1 MKRTNVIVAV
11 VVLLLTAIGSYN
23 MGKHHDFTSNEVDV
37 IDTILVEDSNYQ
49 TRKLV
54 TETLEKIGC
63 QYEIDDDEDK
73 AIRFAYQGED
83 FIILADDDSYF
94 IGILDPWWYRCE
106 MTKGNLFNVMEVINA
121 ANIKENHARACYGID
136 EEDNEIGVH
145 TISRVL
151 FTSDIS
157 DIDLYLRALLDEFF
171 DMHRYVLNEIDKT
184 EPANKT
190 YSQPSVYEV

>member
-1 MKRTNVIVAV
+1 MKRTNVIIAA

-23 MGKHHDFTSNEVDV
+23 MGKSHGFSANEVGG
-37 IDTILVEDSNYQ
+37 IDTILVEDSNHH
-49 TRKLV
+49 TRRLV
-54 TETLEKIGC
+54 TETLKKIGC
-63 QYEIDDDEDK
+63 QYEIDDGEDE
-73 AIRFAYQGED
+73 AIHFAYQGED

-94 IGILDPWWYRCE
+94 ISILDPWWYRCE
-106 MTKGNLFNVMEVINA
+106 MTKGNLFNVMEAINA
-121 ANIKENHARACYGID
+121 ANRKENHTRACYGID

-184 EPANKT
+184 EPASKT
-190 YSQPSVYEV
+190 Y